1 MIFLRPERPDDVDAI
16 RTLTETAFRTAP
28 HADGTEHLIIDRLR
42 AAGALTLSVVMES
55 DGVIVGHVAFSPVTV
70 SDGSAGWYGLGPISV
85 DPARQGEGI
94 GGRLVKDGLERL
106 KALGAAGC
114 VLLGDPA
121 YYGRFGFAADPKLTL
136 DGVPPDY
143 FMRVAFS
150 PVYGGGTV
158 SYHPGFY
165 G

>member
-1 MIFLRPERPDDVDAI
+1 MIVRTERAGDIDAI
-16 RTLTETAFRTAP
+16 RTLTETAFKTAP

-42 AAGALTLSVVMES
+42 AAGALTLSLVAEA
-55 DGVIVGHVAFSPVTV
+55 DGAVVGHVAFSPVTV

-94 GGRLVKDGLERL
+94 GGKLIREGLERL
-106 KALGAAGC
+106 KAIGAVGC

-121 YYGRFGFAADPKLTL
+121 YYSRFGFEPDARLTL
-136 DGVPPDY
+136 EGVPPEY

-150 PVYGGGTV
+150 PVYGEGTV

>member
-1 MIFLRPERPDDVDAI
+1 MIIRAERQDDVDAI

-28 HADGTEHLIIDRLR
+28 HADGTEHVIIDRLR
-42 AAGALTLSVVMES
+42 AAGVLTLSLVAEL

-85 DPARQGEGI
+85 DPAQQGKGI
-94 GGRLVKDGLERL
+94 GGSLVREGLQRL
-106 KALGAAGC
+106 KALGATGC

-121 YYGRFGFAADPKLTL
+121 YYGRFGFEADPKLTL

>member
-1 MIFLRPERPDDVDAI
+1 MIVRPERAGDADAI

-42 AAGALTLSVVMES
+42 TAGALTLSLVAEA
-55 DGVIVGHVAFSPVTV
+55 DGAIVGHVAFSPVTV
-70 SDGSAGWYGLGPISV
+70 SDGSPDWYGLGPISV
-85 DPARQGEGI
+85 EPSRQGEGI
-94 GGRLVKDGLERL
+94 GGRLVREGLERL

-121 YYGRFGFAADPKLTL
+121 YYRRFGFEPDARLTL
-136 DGVPPDY
+136 DGVPPEY

-150 PVYGGGTV
+150 PVYAEGTV

>member
-1 MIFLRPERPDDVDAI
+1 MIVRTERAGDIDAI
-16 RTLTETAFRTAP
+16 RSLTETAFKAAP
-28 HADGTEHLIIDRLR
+28 HADGTEHVIIDRLR
-42 AAGALTLSVVMES
+42 AAGALTLSLVAEA
-55 DGVIVGHVAFSPVTV
+55 DGAVVGHVAFSPVTV
-70 SDGSAGWYGLGPISV
+70 SDGSAGWYGLGPISI

-94 GGRLVKDGLERL
+94 GGKLIHEGLDRL
-106 KALGAAGC
+106 KAIGATGC

-121 YYGRFGFAADPKLTL
+121 YYSRFGFEPDVRLTL
-136 DGVPPDY
+136 EGVPPEY

-150 PVYGGGTV
+150 PVYGEGTV

>member
-1 MIFLRPERPDDVDAI
+1 MIVRPEHAGDIDAI
-16 RTLTETAFRTAP
+16 RTLTETAFKTAP

-42 AAGALTLSVVMES
+42 AAGALTLSLVAET
-55 DGVIVGHVAFSPVTV
+55 DGAIVGHVAFSPVAV
-70 SDGSAGWYGLGPISV
+70 SDGSRDWYGLGPISV
-85 DPARQGEGI
+85 EPSKQGEGI
-94 GGRLVKDGLERL
+94 GGRLVRDGLERL

-121 YYGRFGFAADPKLTL
+121 YYGRFGFEADPNLTL

-158 SYHPGFY
+158 TYHPGFY